1 MKSIIKQNGYFQLNT
16 LKFNDVAFVYR
27 KKFSSTKG
35 GNYKYSRKGGF
46 KRSKIRKW
54 NLHVLMNCF
63 DPMVRRPFFT
73 IKIWFLIPPYIWR
86 NMCIKY
92 FWTVGFLF
100 MSHQW
105 LISLISQLLATNI
118 HHLIASTASLSIWQL
133 LSTVRPLEHFWQIY
147 FEMH

>member
-63 DPMVRRPFFT
+63 DPMVGGRSPSLLYNKNMIPNT
-73 IKIWFLIPPYIWR
+73 TLYLKKYVYQIFLNSR
-86 NMCIKY
+86 
-92 FWTVGFLF
+92 
-100 MSHQW
+100 
-105 LISLISQLLATNI
+105 ISFYVSPMIDFIDISIIGNQYTSLNCKHSIIVDLAVAFNC
-118 HHLIASTASLSIWQL
+118 
-133 LSTVRPLEHFWQIY
+133 
-147 FEMH
+147 